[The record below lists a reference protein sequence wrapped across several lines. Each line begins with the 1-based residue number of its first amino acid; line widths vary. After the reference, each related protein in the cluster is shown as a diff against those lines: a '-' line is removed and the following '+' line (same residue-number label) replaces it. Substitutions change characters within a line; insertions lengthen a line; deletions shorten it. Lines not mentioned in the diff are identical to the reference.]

1 MTAGNNGSRASNT
14 VTWPAKHDNVISVG
28 GCTEYGKRMEMS
40 AVGREIDFLCPGQ
53 NILSTGKKIK
63 VCPSYPSVCLLITAL
78 NSSYGKV
85 MFSQSS
91 LCP

>member
-1 MTAGNNGSRASNT
+1 MTAGNNGSRSSNT

-53 NILSTGKKIK
+53 NIISTSKIIIK
-63 VCPSYPSVCLLITAL
+63 NLQQQAGLFNHLLRSV
-78 NSSYGKV
+78 
-85 MFSQSS
+85 
-91 LCP
+91 